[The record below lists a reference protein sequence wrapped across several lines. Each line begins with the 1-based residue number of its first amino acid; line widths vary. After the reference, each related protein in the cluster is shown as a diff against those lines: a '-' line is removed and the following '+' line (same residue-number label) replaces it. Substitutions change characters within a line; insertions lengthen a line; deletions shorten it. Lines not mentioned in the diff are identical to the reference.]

1 MFKCIILGLIS
12 FYFLFVFS
20 FLLNYFELISILFS
34 FCFYFLENNTSE
46 NIPDNKDIA
55 VNKEITTCILELLL
69 STLNWNPA

>member
-12 FYFLFVFS
+12 FYFLFVFP
-20 FLLNYFELISILFS
+20 FAKLFELISILFS

-46 NIPDNKDIA
+46 NIQIIKDIA